1 MTPHFEFQT
10 PWVLGLLGLL
20 PVYAVLRGRVG
31 KLSALRFS
39 SAELARSAGRPAR
52 SGAGRLLFFLRL
64 LTAALL
70 IVTLAGPRISR
81 EQTEVQ
87 ASGVDIVLLVDVS
100 WSMMSIDMGKP
111 SERITRF
118 SIAQSVLR
126 DFIQRRVSD
135 RLGLIVFSGEP
146 YTASPLTLNH
156 DWVVANLNRVHIG
169 TVHDLG
175 TAIGDATASAVKR
188 LSTIKN
194 SKSKIIILLTDGDNN
209 AGEIDPLPAAD
220 LAAALGIKI
229 YTIGIGQE
237 TPCRL
242 PAFDPATGV
251 LRLDARGDIIPTIT
265 LQPANYTVLTQMAHV
280 THGKNYR
287 ATNQSE
293 LAGIYD
299 DINRLEKTDVK
310 LRRFTQHTPLYQWP
324 LGAALGAL
332 ALELIL
338 AATWLRR
345 IP

>member
-1 MTPHFEFQT
+1 MMPHFEFQT

-20 PVYAVLRGRVG
+20 PVDAVLRGRVG

-39 SAELARSAGRPAR
+39 SAELARAAGRPAR

-64 LTAALL
+64 LTVGLL
-70 IVTLAGPRISR
+70 ILTLAGPRLSR
-81 EQTEVQ
+81 EQTQVQ

-118 SIAQSVLR
+118 SLAQSVLR

-135 RLGLIVFSGEP
+135 RLGLIVFSGAP

-169 TVHDLG
+169 SVHDLG
-175 TAIGDATASAVKR
+175 TAIGEATAAAVKR

-194 SKSKIIILLTDGDNN
+194 SKSRIIILLTDGDNN

-229 YTIGIGQE
+229 YTIGIGRE

-251 LRLDARGDIIPTIT
+251 LRLDAHGDIIPTIT

-324 LGAALGAL
+324 LGAALGVL
-332 ALELIL
+332 VLELVL

>member
-1 MTPHFEFQT
+1 MMPHFEFES
-10 PWVLGLLGLL
+10 PWLLGLLALL
-20 PVYAVLRGRVG
+20 PVYAVLRGRAG

-39 SAELARSAGRPAR
+39 SAELARAAGRPAR
-52 SGAGRLLFFLRL
+52 AGAGRLLFFLRL

-70 IVTLAGPRISR
+70 IVTLAGPRLAR

-87 ASGVDIVLLVDVS
+87 ASGVDIVMLVDVS

-111 SERITRF
+111 TERITRF

-126 DFIQRRVSD
+126 NFIQRRVSD

-156 DWVVANLNRVHIG
+156 DWLVENLNRVHIG

-175 TAIGDATASAVKR
+175 TAIGQATAAAVKR

-194 SKSKIIILLTDGDNN
+194 SKSRIIILLTDGDNN

-242 PAFDPATGV
+242 PAFDPATGE
-251 LRLDARGDIIPTIT
+251 LRLDARGEIIPTIS
-265 LQPANYTVLTQMAHV
+265 LQPANYTVLAQMARV

-287 ATNQSE
+287 ATNQAE

-299 DINRLEKTDVK
+299 DINRLEKSDVK

-324 LGAALGAL
+324 LGAALGLL
-332 ALELIL
+332 ALELLL